1 VGTVQGGAEQVNIY
15 SSAYSS
21 ASGIVRYALLAIPLV
36 FLTVFFLLPLALTI
50 VVSFWERAGF
60 WMQPT
65 FSLRAY
71 QDFFGGPRL
80 FLLRRGL
87 SVAALVTALGLA
99 LAYPIAYFLC
109 MHVRVKVSRTVLLL
123 FTVPFVVNYI
133 IRNFSWAYLLSRT
146 GPINHALQALHLTRG
161 PVDWLLFSDFSVLVG
176 LVTSYMPFMIYP
188 LWLALAG
195 IDRGLI
201 QASWML
207 GAPPLSTFLRITLPL
222 STPGIFAAIIFGFVG
237 SFGESAVPIILGG
250 LGYQLMGNTITS
262 TLDVLN
268 YPLAAAMSSIV
279 VVVMLLFLGVWYL
292 AFDVRAF
299 LGKIVR
305 WRY

>member
-1 VGTVQGGAEQVNIY
+1 MGTVQGGAEQVNI
-15 SSAYSS
+15 YSS

-36 FLTVFFLLPLALTI
+36 FLTIFFLLPLALTI

-65 FSLRAY
+65 FSLSAY
-71 QDFFGGPRL
+71 QNFFSGPRL

-201 QASWML
+201 QASWVL
-207 GAPPLSTFLRITLPL
+207 GAPPLATFLRITLPL

-268 YPLAAAMSSIV
+268 YPLAAAMSSVV
-279 VVVMLLFLGVWYL
+279 VVVMLLFLGAWYL

-299 LGKIVR
+299 LGKIAR